1 MAAKK
6 TKKAKK
12 PARKPRKPR
21 KRTQAAPAKPVNNGN
36 HDPATGHF
44 VAGNC
49 ANPAGRPRGIDFR
62 RLVREKTKDNGSVE
76 DALFA
81 VYKALTVM
89 ARAGDVP
96 AAKLLL
102 DRLCDKDPDKA
113 PDDDDRLTHE
123 ERLRRLL
130 ILLGLHGQE
139 AT

>member
-6 TKKAKK
+6 SKK
-12 PARKPRKPR
+12 PSPRKPKR
-21 KRTQAAPAKPVNNGN
+21 KAPAKPAENGDR
-36 HDPATGHF
+36 DPATGKF
-44 VAGNC
+44 VHGNC
-49 ANPAGRPRGIDFR
+49 ANPNGRPRGIDFR

-81 VYKALTVM
+81 VYRSLMVL
-89 ARAGDVP
+89 ARHGDVP

-113 PDDDDRLTHE
+113 ADQDDHLTHE
-123 ERLRRLL
+123 ERLRRLV